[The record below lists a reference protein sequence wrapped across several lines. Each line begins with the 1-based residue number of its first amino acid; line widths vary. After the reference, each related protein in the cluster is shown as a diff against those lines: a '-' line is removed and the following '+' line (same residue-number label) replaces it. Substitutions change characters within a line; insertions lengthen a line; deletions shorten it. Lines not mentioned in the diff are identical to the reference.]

1 MKKAS
6 ARKAAPKLS
15 EAEKITAANDKKL
28 RARVKLFGNLL
39 GNVLRSQAGGRVFVA
54 VETLRK
60 GYIRLHKQDSPSLR
74 LRLGRL
80 IRGLDPEIM
89 THVVRAFSTY
99 FSLVNLAE
107 EAHQHQLRRRQRR
120 AEGGGLWTGSFDEA
134 LIEFRN
140 EGVSPA
146 QLQTVLDHMNYNPV
160 ITAHPTEAKRHTIM
174 EALRRIFVTSQQLDD
189 PTLSREERDEILHLL
204 EIWIQTL
211 WKTDEVRV
219 QKPNVA
225 GEIRHCIY
233 YFQDSL
239 FQAVPAMY
247 REFERAIDRVYGPQL
262 PPAQAITLPSF
273 LRFGSWVG
281 GDRDGNPGVTPEITE
296 MAVRMHAVAAL
307 KEYLP
312 RVTALGH
319 ELTQSKLLC
328 TPTDAF
334 MASLRRDDRY
344 AEDALDYGADRFRHE
359 PYRRKLYIMRWR
371 LQQMLDH
378 QRRRLQGDR
387 KSAMPEGA
395 YRSSD
400 EFLHELYLIR
410 ESLVSHGDGAVAD
423 LSLKDLIRLVETFGF
438 FLAHLD
444 VRQESSRHT
453 EAVAELLSV
462 SAGGINYLELDET
475 RRLELL
481 CDLVEKAPLARDA
494 SLLSEPTLETL
505 AVFEVMAKMH
515 REISRD
521 AFGSYVISMTHSA
534 SHVMEVIFL
543 ARQAGLLGRTPN
555 GERYCHLRVS
565 PLFETIDD
573 LNRIEPVMSDLLD
586 CNIYLDLLRA
596 SGNQQ
601 EIMLGYSDSCKDGGI
616 LASAW
621 SLYKAQIAIANLT
634 EQRGVGC
641 CLFHGRGGTIGRGGG
656 PTHEAI
662 LAQPPGTVQGRIKF
676 TEQGEMVSY
685 KYSHKETAIYE
696 LGVGITG
703 LMKASKGLVAETP
716 RVDPRHLAAMQEIA
730 EAGESAYRGL
740 VDETPNF
747 LDYFYEATP
756 VTEIGMLNIG
766 SRPSH
771 RRKTDRTKSSIRAI
785 PWVFGWAQS
794 RHTIPAWYGIGTALH
809 AWSGSDA
816 NRLEALHDM
825 HRHWPFFRALLSN
838 TQMSLFKA
846 DMNIAREYAEL
857 CSDHGLATQIFSRI
871 HSEYHWTVQQT
882 LKAAGARRLIEE
894 NPVLALSLSRR
905 NPYLDPLSHIQ
916 ITLLQRYRDPQLSE
930 EERNTWLDPLL
941 RSINAIAAGMR
952 NTG

>member
-1 MKKAS
+1 MKKTS
-6 ARKAAPKLS
+6 ARKAAAKLT
-15 EAEKITAANDKKL
+15 EQEKFTAANDKKL

-39 GNVLRSQAGGRVFVA
+39 GNVLHSQAGGRVFVA

-60 GYIRLHKQDSPSLR
+60 GYIRLHQEDSPSLR
-74 LRLGRL
+74 ERLGRL

-107 EAHQHQLRRRQRR
+107 EAHQHQLRHRQRR
-120 AEGGGLWTGSFDEA
+120 AGTALWTGSFEEA
-134 LIEFRN
+134 LLEFRA
-140 EGVSPA
+140 EDISPGH
-146 QLQTVLDHMNYNPV
+146 LQTVLDRLMYNPV

-174 EALRRIFVTSQQLDD
+174 EALRRIFVASQQLDD
-189 PTLSREERDEILHLL
+189 AQLSKEEREEVHELL
-204 EIWIQTL
+204 EVWIQTL

-219 QKPNVA
+219 QRPNVA

-247 REFERAIDRVYGPQL
+247 REFEKAIDKVYGPHLAPGQS
-262 PPAQAITLPSF
+262 ITVPSF

-281 GDRDGNPGVTPEITE
+281 GDRDGNPNVTPEITE

-312 RVTALGH
+312 RITALGH

-328 TPTDAF
+328 TPSDAF
-334 MASLRRDDRY
+334 MASLQQDDSY

-371 LQQMLDH
+371 MQQMLDH
-378 QRRRLQGDR
+378 QRRRLQGDH
-387 KSAMPEGA
+387 KSALPESA
-395 YRSSD
+395 LRSAD
-400 EFLHELYLIR
+400 EFLRELYLIR
-410 ESLVSHGDGAVAD
+410 DSLVSHGDGKVAD
-423 LSLKDLIRLVETFGF
+423 FGLKDLIRLVETFGF

-444 VRQESSRHT
+444 VRQESTRHT
-453 EAVAELLSV
+453 DAVAEVLAS
-462 SAGGINYLELDET
+462 SAGGIDYLALDEAQ
-475 RRLELL
+475 RIEVL
-481 CDLVEKAPLARDA
+481 CEHIGRAPLPRDP
-494 SLLSEPTLETL
+494 SLLSEPTRETL

-515 REISRD
+515 KEISRD
-521 AFGSYVISMTHSA
+521 AFGSYVISMTHNA

-543 ARQAGLLGRTPN
+543 AHLAGLLGRRSS
-555 GERYCHLRVS
+555 GEWYCHLRVS

-573 LNRIEPVMSDLLD
+573 LNRIEPVVSDLLD
-586 CNIYLDLLRA
+586 SEVYLGLLEA

-616 LASAW
+616 LASSW
-621 SLYKAQIAIANLT
+621 SLYKAQLAIASLT
-634 EQRGVGC
+634 AKRGVGY

-662 LAQPPGTVQGRIKF
+662 LAQPPGTVQGQIKF

-716 RVDPRHLAAMQEIA
+716 RIDPRHMETMQQIA
-730 EAGESAYRGL
+730 DTGEAAYRSL
-740 VDETPNF
+740 VDETPGF

-756 VTEIGMLNIG
+756 VSEIGLLNIG

-771 RRKTDRTKSSIRAI
+771 RRKADRTKNSIRAI

-794 RHTIPAWYGIGTALH
+794 RHTIPAWYGIGSALH
-809 AWSGSDA
+809 AWCGNDPK
-816 NRLEALHDM
+816 RLNELRNM
-825 HRHWPFFRALLSN
+825 YRHWPFFRSLLSN

-857 CSDHGLATQIFSRI
+857 CTDPALATQIFGRI

-916 ITLLQRYRDPQLSE
+916 ITLLQRYRDAELDDEQ
-930 EERNTWLDPLL
+930 RNAWLDPLL
-941 RSINAIAAGMR
+941 RTINAIAAGMR

>member
-1 MKKAS
+1 MKKPS
-6 ARKAAPKLS
+6 AKKAAPHGS
-15 EAEKITAANDKKL
+15 ELEMVTAANDKKL

-39 GNVLRSQAGGRVFVA
+39 GNVLRSQAGGRVYVA

-60 GYIRLHKQDSPSLR
+60 GYIRLHKEDSPSLHE
-74 LRLGRL
+74 RLGRL
-80 IRGLDPEIM
+80 IRGLDPEIT

-107 EAHQHQLRRRQRR
+107 EAHQHQLRDRHRRT
-120 AEGGGLWTGSFDEA
+120 GKPLWTGSFEEA
-134 LIEFRN
+134 LQEFRA
-140 EGVSPA
+140 EDISPG
-146 QLQTVLDHMNYNPV
+146 QLQTVLDRLMYNPV

-189 PTLSREERDEILHLL
+189 TQLSREERDEVHQRL
-204 EIWIQTL
+204 ETWIQTL

-219 QKPNVA
+219 QRPNVA

-247 REFERAIDRVYGPQL
+247 REFEKAVDKVYGPL
-262 PPAQAITLPSF
+262 MAHGETVTVPSF

-281 GDRDGNPGVTPEITE
+281 GDRDGNPNVTCETTE

-312 RVTALGH
+312 HITALGH
-319 ELTQSKLLC
+319 ELTHSKLMC
-328 TPTDAF
+328 TPSDAF
-334 MASLRRDDRY
+334 MASLHQDDLY

-359 PYRRKLYIMRWR
+359 PYRRKLYIIRWR
-371 LQQMLDH
+371 LQQLLDH
-378 QRRRLQGDR
+378 QHLRLQGDH
-387 KSAMPEGA
+387 KSALPESA
-395 YRSSD
+395 YRSS
-400 EFLHELYLIR
+400 EELLRELYLIR
-410 ESLVSHGDGAVAD
+410 DSLISHGDHSVAE
-423 LSLKDLIRLVETFGF
+423 LGLKDLIRLVETFGF

-444 VRQESSRHT
+444 VRQESTRHT
-453 EAVAELLSV
+453 EAVAELLAA
-462 SAGGINYLELDET
+462 SAGGVDYLALDDAQRIGILCEHIDHPPLT
-475 RRLELL
+475 RSS
-481 CDLVEKAPLARDA
+481 A
-494 SLLSEPTLETL
+494 LLSESTRETL
-505 AVFEVMAKMH
+505 GVFDVMAKMH
-515 REISRD
+515 KEISRE

-534 SHVMEVIFL
+534 SHVMEVMFL
-543 ARQAGLLGRTPN
+543 ARQAGLLGREAN
-555 GERYCHLRVS
+555 GEWYCHLRVS

-573 LNRIEPVMSDLLD
+573 LNRIEPVMTDLLD
-586 CNIYLDLLRA
+586 CEVYLGLLKA
-596 SGNQQ
+596 SGNLQ

-616 LASAW
+616 LASSW
-621 SLYKAQIAIANLT
+621 SLYKAQLAIAALT
-634 EQRGVGC
+634 ARRGVGY

-662 LAQPPGTVQGRIKF
+662 LAQPPGTVQGFIKF

-703 LMKASKGLVAETP
+703 LIKASKGLVSDSPVVE
-716 RVDPRHLAAMQEIA
+716 PRHMETMQQIA
-730 EAGESAYRGL
+730 DTGEAAYRSL
-740 VDETPNF
+740 VDETERF

-756 VTEIGMLNIG
+756 VSEIGLLNIG

-771 RRKTDRTKSSIRAI
+771 RRKADRTKGSIRAI

-794 RHTIPAWYGIGTALH
+794 RHTIPAWYGIGSALH
-809 AWSGSDA
+809 AWCGNDPQ
-816 NRLEALHDM
+816 RLEELRDM
-825 HRHWPFFRALLSN
+825 HRRWPFFRSLLSN

-857 CSDHGLATQIFSRI
+857 CTDHALSTQIFGRI
-871 HSEYHWTVQQT
+871 RSEYHWTVQQT
-882 LKAAGARRLIEE
+882 LRAAGARRLIEE
-894 NPVLALSLSRR
+894 NQVLALSLSRR

-916 ITLLQRYRDPQLSE
+916 VTLLKRYRDAGLDE
-930 EERNTWLDPLL
+930 DERNAWLDPLL
-941 RSINAIAAGMR
+941 RTINAIAAGMR